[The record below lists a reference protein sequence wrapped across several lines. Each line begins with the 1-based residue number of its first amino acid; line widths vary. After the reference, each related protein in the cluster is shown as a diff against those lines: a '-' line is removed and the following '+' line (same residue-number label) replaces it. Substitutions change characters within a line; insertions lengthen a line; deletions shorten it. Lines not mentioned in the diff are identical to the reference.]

1 MTTFILYCTV
11 FLLLVLSYIKDKD
24 KTRKALKKSCKS
36 FENIMPQ
43 FLGVIFVVGIT
54 LALLKPEVISRI
66 IGKGSGFY
74 GVFISSIVGS
84 ITIMPTFVAFPTADM
99 LLKNGAGYAQV
110 GALVSTLTMV
120 GVVTLGMES
129 KFIGRKAAFLRNFVA
144 LLFSFIA
151 AFVIGKV
158 VGGQ

>member
-1 MTTFILYCTV
+1 MTTFILYSITI
-11 FLLLVLSYIKDKD
+11 LLLLLSYLKDKN
-24 KTRKALKKSCKS
+24 KTTSALKKAWKS

-43 FLGVIFVVGIT
+43 FLGIIFLVGIT
-54 LALLKPEVISRI
+54 LALLKPEVISNI
-66 IGKGSGFY
+66 IGRNSGIY
-74 GVFISSIVGS
+74 GVFIASVVGS

-110 GALVSTLTMV
+110 GALVTTLTMV

-129 KFIGRKAAFLRNFVA
+129 KFIGKKTALLRNFIA
-144 LLFSFIA
+144 FLFSFVA